1 MCKRKHQLLYAVS
14 YYITKRRQFVNPRLL
29 IKAAVVEFIGIIVMY
44 LLDTNICIFLIKN
57 KFPVL
62 TKKIFSANSDD
73 LFLSAISIAEIEY
86 GASKSQQREKNRQA
100 LLDFCAD
107 FNTILDFTT
116 EDTEAYGMIRAYLEK
131 KGNIIGPYDMQ
142 IAAQAM
148 TRNLIVITNNY
159 DEFVR
164 IPWIKLEDW
173 TKE

>member
-1 MCKRKHQLLYAVS
+1 LCKRKHQLLYAVS

-148 TRNLIVITNNY
+148 TRNLIVVTNNY